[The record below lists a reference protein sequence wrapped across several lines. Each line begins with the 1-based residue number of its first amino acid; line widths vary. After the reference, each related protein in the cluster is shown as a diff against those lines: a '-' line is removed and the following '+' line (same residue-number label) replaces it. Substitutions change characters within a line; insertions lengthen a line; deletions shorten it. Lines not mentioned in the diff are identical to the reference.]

1 MSSDFFEI
9 YMANS
14 PCKSMGCLPNTHNKE
29 TQPSLLRWWWWRVG
43 GLNSKSSDW
52 KPDVLADSTNSP
64 YYDSG
69 KARTCALEKPISLR
83 SAGKL
88 NYRTKLRIFRSSA
101 WPLGQV
107 LSLCPDLAKGAKNGG
122 NGGLGGDWTLDNS
135 INSRLLYRLS
145 YQTTIV
151 RNGSQRRCRFRCS
164 YLLSYECPS
173 F

>member
-1 MSSDFFEI
+1 MSSDYFEI

-14 PCKSMGCLPNTHNKE
+14 PCKSMGCLLNTHNKE

-69 KARTCALEKPISLR
+69 KAWTCALEKPTSLR

-107 LSLCPDLAKGAKNGG
+107 LSLCPDLAKGAKKMEAMEVWEGIEPS
-122 NGGLGGDWTLDNS
+122 T
-135 INSRLLYRLS
+135 IRL
-145 YQTTIV
+145 TV
-151 RNGSQRRCRFRCS
+151 ECS
-164 YLLSYECPS
+164 TVWATKP
-173 F
+173 